1 MAAFIQKLF
10 RSRKATPTSSPRAPA
25 NSEPA
30 LPKEPDTKQLLRE
43 QQEQQLKNTPD
54 QSQLATLAIEGAT
67 AAIRLEAASG
77 IQDEARLQ
85 QVQKSAKGRDK
96 NVYQTVKQALQSLKE
111 QQAAEAATRE
121 KVKGLIRQVQDQ
133 ATSEDT
139 KLYQARLDALRE
151 NWLSVE
157 KQATPEQ
164 AQQFLEAEHQCRERL
179 QQMAQARDEQAR
191 HEEQARQRQETLTL
205 LRDTLAEL
213 KSEESAELP
222 SLSALDA
229 LQKTQENRW
238 LEATRETPVGK
249 QEQKDYEQHML
260 SFRNY
265 LNAVSRLG
273 QNKEALAELSRI
285 ADSGQASDDHRETA
299 SVLVKQIDW
308 PADFP
313 QPVILAPVR
322 KLSGKPRE
330 PKPAD
335 ANREQQEALVD
346 ALQASLPEL
355 EAALEAKLFKESKQ
369 LLKQAQNQFQQLDQR
384 HRKPLQARMQ
394 LLAGQ
399 FRDLSDWQ
407 GFATEPKQIALCE
420 QMEYLAEQPMEPE
433 AKAERIK
440 ELQNDWRGL
449 GGSSDRVLWSR
460 FKTASDA
467 AYEPCKAYFEAKSG
481 LKQANLE
488 KRRAICDQLD
498 GFLTHAD
505 WSVIDWKAAERI
517 HQTAREEWKAA
528 WPVDFKDNRQVQ
540 KRFDELLKQLER
552 PLDEERQKNEALKQ
566 AVVEKAQALITH
578 EPLQEAMDQAKALQN
593 EWKAIGI
600 TRHREDR
607 KLWQAFRKACDQI
620 FARRDAE
627 RSAQQEATQLAD
639 QSAQDVLAKYLDVT
653 VDSDQTLL
661 EEAREALGQLAGET
675 LSPRLR
681 DQLQQLRQR
690 LNDIAQAKAARAR
703 ITHWQSLIHN
713 RVQAPMPQSELP
725 APWISQFGDLESQN
739 GRDLAIRAEILAG
752 TASPEQDQSRR
763 MEIQVQRLTDG
774 MGNGATESPVK
785 ELEKLVALWCLQSDN
800 DGLTPENAE
809 RLSRALDA
817 LFQPA

>member
-10 RSRKATPTSSPRAPA
+10 RSRKATPASSPRGPA

-30 LPKEPDTKQLLRE
+30 QPKEQDTRQLLRE
-43 QQEQQLKNTPD
+43 QQEQQLRNTPD

-67 AAIRLEAASG
+67 AAIRLQAASG

-96 NVYQTVKQALQSLKE
+96 NVYQTVKQALQNLKE
-111 QQAAEAATRE
+111 QQAAEAAIRE

-151 NWLSVE
+151 NWQSVE
-157 KQATPEQ
+157 KHATPEQ

-191 HEEQARQRQETLTL
+191 HGEQARQRQETLTL
-205 LRDTLAEL
+205 LRDTLAGL
-213 KSEESAELP
+213 KSEESADLP

-273 QNKEALAELSRI
+273 QNKEALAELTQI
-285 ADSGQASDDHRETA
+285 ADGGQASDDHREAA
-299 SVLVKQIDW
+299 SVLIKQIDW

-335 ANREQQEALVD
+335 ANREQQKALID

-488 KRRAICDQLD
+488 KRRAICDQLE
-498 GFLTHAD
+498 GFLTQAD

-528 WPVDFKDNRQVQ
+528 WPVDFRDNRQVQ

-639 QSAQDVLAKYLDVT
+639 QSAQDVLDKYLDVT

-661 EEAREALGQLAGET
+661 DEAREALGQLTGEA

-690 LNDIAQAKAARAR
+690 LNDIAQAKTARAR
-703 ITHWQSLIHN
+703 ITNWQSLIHK
-713 RVQAPMPQSELP
+713 RVQAPVPQPELP
-725 APWISQFGDLESQN
+725 AQWVSQYGDLENQN
-739 GRDLAIRAEILAG
+739 GSDLAIRAEILAG

-774 MGNGATESPVK
+774 MGNGATESPGK

-809 RLSRALDA
+809 RLNRALDA
-817 LFQPA
+817 LSKPA